1 MAMTFEQYRDLRK
14 KGYSQ
19 TQLQNL
25 NQENKP
31 KSFFSKLG
39 DALKSRASNAQ
50 GDAQKLVT
58 GQISGTESKLRMAGQ
73 VAGAVS
79 DVAGIA
85 LGSAAKTVYNALP
98 QQGQAN
104 LKDIGNGVMQSR
116 PGKATMRGI
125 QSGMEA
131 YGSFKE
137 SNPRLAT
144 NLEAV
149 GNIASAIPVGFGGKV
164 VAKEGVNIAKDAA
177 NIAKRV
183 GTSNIDEV
191 IETGISKG
199 IRPSVVG
206 KNSLAQLD
214 QYKTKAKE
222 AVLNIVKNK
231 QNLSYV
237 DEFGESVTG
246 KLPSSLK
253 ELTEAVDQT
262 KKRIFSEYSALASKA
277 GGTGVAVDL
286 NKVTSELG
294 KIVNDK
300 VIQTISP
307 ETAQYATNLIERF
320 SKQGSFTPEQAQQA
334 IANMNSSLEAF
345 YKNPTYGTYR
355 QAQIDA
361 LITNNLRESL
371 DEVITSATGPGYAA
385 LKKAYGSLKT
395 IEKDA
400 IKRAVVEGRKN
411 AKGLVDFTDIF
422 SAGDVVMGV
431 ATGNPAQVAK
441 GAIQKAVS
449 SYIKRLN
456 SPDNAIKQMFKKV
469 DGAIEKGKSTSAPF
483 VPKSMT
489 GKGIQSMKG
498 KGGLSIQAVGREYS
512 SGSKKTAEAIS
523 KSTGQEEVSTGFE
536 LGSFGRNQIESKI
549 DKADRFSASE
559 LSDTIKNIKNTFRA
573 SDDKTNYRYDNVAH
587 IAEMPNG
594 EKRAIYTR
602 LNNNGKE
609 EIINWHKVDEIKNP
623 NYLKQL
629 ESFGSPDGNRTHILD
644 LEGQRSNPLAYGA
657 KSSIAQNDSKVNRR
671 GFGTGAGRGGE
682 DKTALLTDSKKKL
695 SNFLKGLKTDK
706 MNESDAAE
714 FIKETEKNLKPN
726 LSAERIKSYVEDAQF
741 EIDKVLKERGKSFIK
756 GERVKNLIQSAE
768 KATDYASWI
777 KKEGLKASETM
788 KQLYLDAKRKL
799 KK

>member
-1 MAMTFEQYRDLRK
+1 MTFEQYRDLRK

-19 TQLQNL
+19 TQLQGL
-25 NQENKP
+25 QQENKP

-39 DALKSRASNAQ
+39 DALKSRASNFA
-50 GDAQKLVT
+50 DTSRAVNS
-58 GQISGTESKLRMAGQ
+58 GQITSPEATLRGAGQ
-73 VAGAVS
+73 IAGAVS

-85 LGSAAKTVYNALP
+85 LGGAVKTAYKALP
-98 QQGQAN
+98 QQGQQN
-104 LKDIGNGVMQSR
+104 LKSIGTAAINSR
-116 PGKATMRGI
+116 PGQAVMGGV

-131 YGSFKE
+131 YGGFKE
-137 SNPRLAT
+137 RNPRLAT
-144 NLEAV
+144 NLEAA
-149 GNIASAIPVGFGGKV
+149 GNIASVIPVGFGGKV
-164 VAKEGVNIAKDAA
+164 AGKESLNIAKDVAGLT
-177 NIAKRV
+177 KRI
-183 GTSNIDEV
+183 GKSNIDDV

-199 IRPSVVG
+199 IKPSVVG

-262 KKRIFSEYSALASKA
+262 KKRIFSEYSSLATKA

-371 DEVITSATGPGYAA
+371 DEVITSATGPGYAE
-385 LKKAYGSLKT
+385 LKKAYGALKT

-422 SAGDVVMGV
+422 SAGDIVMGV
-431 ATGNPAQVAK
+431 ATMNGAQVAK

-456 SPDNAIKQMFKKV
+456 SPDSAIKKMFQKV
-469 DGAIEKGKSTSAPF
+469 EGAIEKGKSMSAPF

-489 GKGIQSMKG
+489 GKGIQAMKG
-498 KGGLSIQAVGREYS
+498 KGGLSIQSVSPRG
-512 SGSKKTAEAIS
+512 AEA
-523 KSTGQEEVSTGFE
+523 
-536 LGSFGRNQIESKI
+536 R
-549 DKADRFSASE
+549 
-559 LSDTIKNIKNTFRA
+559 
-573 SDDKTNYRYDNVAH
+573 
-587 IAEMPNG
+587 
-594 EKRAIYTR
+594 
-602 LNNNGKE
+602 
-609 EIINWHKVDEIKNP
+609 
-623 NYLKQL
+623 
-629 ESFGSPDGNRTHILD
+629 
-644 LEGQRSNPLAYGA
+644 
-657 KSSIAQNDSKVNRR
+657 
-671 GFGTGAGRGGE
+671 
-682 DKTALLTDSKKKL
+682 KKL
-695 SNFLKGLKTDK
+695 
-706 MNESDAAE
+706 
-714 FIKETEKNLKPN
+714 KELTEKMS
-726 LSAERIKSYVEDAQF
+726 SAKTETLRNRYKKAVQE
-741 EIDKVLKERGKSFIK
+741 
-756 GERVKNLIQSAE
+756 LINRE
-768 KATDYASWI
+768 K
-777 KKEGLKASETM
+777 
-788 KQLYLDAKRKL
+788 
-799 KK
+799 

>member
-1 MAMTFEQYRDLRK
+1 MTFEQYKELRK

-19 TQLQNL
+19 TQLQGL
-25 NQENKP
+25 QQENKP

-39 DALKSRASNAQ
+39 DALKSRASNFA
-50 GDAQKLVT
+50 DTSLAVNS
-58 GQISGTESKLRMAGQ
+58 GQITSPEATIRGAGQ
-73 VAGAVS
+73 IAGAVS

-85 LGSAAKTVYNALP
+85 LGSAAKTAYKALP

-104 LKDIGNGVMQSR
+104 LKDIGTGVMQSR
-116 PGKATMRGI
+116 PGQAVMGGV

-131 YGSFKE
+131 YGGFKE
-137 SNPRLAT
+137 RNPRLAT

-149 GNIASAIPVGFGGKV
+149 GNVASVIPVGFGGKV
-164 VAKEGVNIAKDAA
+164 AGKESLNIAKDVAGLT
-177 NIAKRV
+177 KRI
-183 GTSNIDEV
+183 GKSNIDDV

-214 QYKTKAKE
+214 QYKAKAKE

-237 DEFGESVTG
+237 DEFGESVAG

-262 KKRIFSEYSALASKA
+262 KKRIFSEYSALATKA

-345 YKNPTYGTYR
+345 YRNPTYGTYR

-371 DEVITSATGPGYAA
+371 DEVITSATGPGYAE
-385 LKKAYGSLKT
+385 LKKAYGALKT

-431 ATGNPAQVAK
+431 VTGNPAQVAK

-456 SPDNAIKQMFKKV
+456 SPDSAIKKMFQKV
-469 DGAIEKGKSTSAPF
+469 EGAIEKGKSTSAPF

-498 KGGLSIQAVGREYS
+498 KGGLSIQDV
-512 SGSKKTAEAIS
+512 SKNDPLLQEAGKIPS
-523 KSTGQEEVSTGFE
+523 KSEFTSITKGQYNSIREVGGVKVRARMWDNEPWQIVDGDDFSNSKTLKSFRTRDE
-536 LGSFGRNQIESKI
+536 LYQ
-549 DKADRFSASE
+549 
-559 LSDTIKNIKNTFRA
+559 
-573 SDDKTNYRYDNVAH
+573 
-587 IAEMPNG
+587 
-594 EKRAIYTR
+594 
-602 LNNNGKE
+602 
-609 EIINWHKVDEIKNP
+609 
-623 NYLKQL
+623 YLKSS
-629 ESFGSPDGNRTHILD
+629 ESSSKPS
-644 LEGQRSNPLAYGA
+644 SNPLLEEARKY
-657 KSSIAQNDSKVNRR
+657 KSAEEFIKAQGGTKR
-671 GFGTGAGRGGE
+671 GFGTGAGRPKSITKAQ
-682 DKTALLTDSKKKL
+682 DKSVTKNSLQEVLQDGAKEYIKRLENAKVIDLDAIQKYQDLLKRAPKITDIASLTRNIAELERKSKLKL
-695 SNFLKGLKTDK
+695 
-706 MNESDAAE
+706 MEE
-714 FIKETEKNLKPN
+714 
-726 LSAERIKSYVEDAQF
+726 
-741 EIDKVLKERGKSFIK
+741 
-756 GERVKNLIQSAE
+756 
-768 KATDYASWI
+768 ATKIRDEVFDGIRKRNI
-777 KKEGLKASETM
+777 KK
-788 KQLYLDAKRKL
+788 
-799 KK
+799 

>member
-1 MAMTFEQYRDLRK
+1 MTFEQYKELRK

-31 KSFFSKLG
+31 KSFFSKLS
-39 DALKSRASNAQ
+39 DSIKSRASNVMGNAE
-50 GDAQKLVT
+50 KLAT
-58 GQISGTESKLRMAGQ
+58 GQISRPEYTLRGVGQ
-73 VAGAVS
+73 VAGAIG
-79 DVAGIA
+79 DVAG
-85 LGSAAKTVYNALP
+85 SAISGVAKAGFNALP
-98 QQGQAN
+98 QKGQEN
-104 LKDIGNGVMQSR
+104 LSSIGTSAVQSR
-116 PGKATMRGI
+116 PGQAVLEAT
-125 QSGMEA
+125 QAGMQA
-131 YGSFKE
+131 YGGFKE
-137 SNPRLAT
+137 RNPRLAE
-144 NLEAV
+144 NIEAV
-149 GNIASAIPVGFGGKV
+149 GNIATAVPVGFGGKI
-164 VAKEGVNIAKDAA
+164 VAKEGANIAKDVAGLT
-177 NIAKRV
+177 KRI
-183 GTSNIDEV
+183 GKSNIDDV

-262 KKRIFSEYSALASKA
+262 KKRIFSEYSALATKA
-277 GGTGVAVDL
+277 GGAGVAVDL

-371 DEVITSATGPGYAA
+371 DEVITSATGPGYSA
-385 LKKAYGSLKT
+385 LKKAYGALKT

-456 SPDNAIKQMFKKV
+456 SPDSAIKKMFQKV
-469 DGAIEKGKSTSAPF
+469 EGAIEKGKSTSAPF

-489 GKGIQSMKG
+489 GKGIQAMKG
-498 KGGLSIQAVGREYS
+498 KGGLSIQDVTPRG
-512 SGSKKTAEAIS
+512 AEA
-523 KSTGQEEVSTGFE
+523 
-536 LGSFGRNQIESKI
+536 R
-549 DKADRFSASE
+549 
-559 LSDTIKNIKNTFRA
+559 
-573 SDDKTNYRYDNVAH
+573 
-587 IAEMPNG
+587 
-594 EKRAIYTR
+594 
-602 LNNNGKE
+602 
-609 EIINWHKVDEIKNP
+609 
-623 NYLKQL
+623 
-629 ESFGSPDGNRTHILD
+629 
-644 LEGQRSNPLAYGA
+644 
-657 KSSIAQNDSKVNRR
+657 
-671 GFGTGAGRGGE
+671 
-682 DKTALLTDSKKKL
+682 
-695 SNFLKGLKTDK
+695 
-706 MNESDAAE
+706 
-714 FIKETEKNLKPN
+714 
-726 LSAERIKSYVEDAQF
+726 
-741 EIDKVLKERGKSFIK
+741 
-756 GERVKNLIQSAE
+756 
-768 KATDYASWI
+768 
-777 KKEGLKASETM
+777 
-788 KQLYLDAKRKL
+788 RKL
-799 KK
+799 KELTSKMSNAKTETLRNRYKKAVQELINREK

>member
-1 MAMTFEQYRDLRK
+1 MTFEQYRDLRK

-19 TQLQNL
+19 SQLQGL

-39 DALKSRASNAQ
+39 EALKTRASNFA
-50 GDAQKLVT
+50 DTSRSVNA
-58 GQISGTESKLRMAGQ
+58 GQITSPEATLRGAGQ
-73 VAGAVS
+73 IAGAVS

-85 LGSAAKTVYNALP
+85 LGSAAKTAFRALP
-98 QQGQAN
+98 QQGQEN
-104 LKDIGNGVMQSR
+104 IRSIGTGIAKSR
-116 PGKATMRGI
+116 PGQAIM
-125 QSGMEA
+125 SGMQTGAEA
-131 YGSFKE
+131 YGGFKQN
-137 SNPRLAT
+137 NPRLAT

-149 GNIASAIPVGFGGKV
+149 GNVASVIPVGFGGKV
-164 VAKEGVNIAKDAA
+164 AGKEGINIAKDVAGLT
-177 NIAKRV
+177 KRI
-183 GTSNIDEV
+183 GKSNIDDV

-206 KNSLAQLD
+206 KNSLSQMN

-231 QNLSYV
+231 NNLSYV

-262 KKRIFSEYSALASKA
+262 KKRIFNEYSALATKA

-307 ETAQYATNLIERF
+307 ETAQYASNLIERF

-334 IANMNSSLEAF
+334 IANLNESLQSF

-371 DEVITSATGPGYAA
+371 DEVITSATGPGYAE
-385 LKKAYGSLKT
+385 LKKAYGALKT

-411 AKGLVDFTDIF
+411 VKGLVDFTDIF

-469 DGAIEKGKSTSAPF
+469 EGAIEKGKSSSAPF

-489 GKGIQSMKG
+489 GKGLRSLKG
-498 KGGLSIQAVGREYS
+498 KGGLNLQTVGGGKAGYSDPLLQEASKYKSAEEFSGIKSIQNIINDAGVESETVGEGAFKVSSHAKVKNELETKYS
-512 SGSKKTAEAIS
+512 
-523 KSTGQEEVSTGFE
+523 
-536 LGSFGRNQIESKI
+536 SFGRGYKVKQKSTPTGNLIIEDERRGALSPEHLDSIENVLKERGIPYVREGKLKLKLSKSQLTELWK
-549 DKADRFSASE
+549 KAQ
-559 LSDTIKNIKNTFRA
+559 
-573 SDDKTNYRYDNVAH
+573 
-587 IAEMPNG
+587 G
-594 EKRAIYTR
+594 ETK
-602 LNNNGKE
+602 
-609 EIINWHKVDEIKNP
+609 
-623 NYLKQL
+623 
-629 ESFGSPDGNRTHILD
+629 
-644 LEGQRSNPLAYGA
+644 
-657 KSSIAQNDSKVNRR
+657 R
-671 GFGTGAGRGGE
+671 GFGTGAGRP
-682 DKTALLTDSKKKL
+682 KTITKAQDSKITKSSLQEVLQDGAREYIKRLENAKTIDFDAIAKYQDLIKRAPKITDIQSLTRNIAELERKSKL
-695 SNFLKGLKTDK
+695 KLMDEAIKIRNEVFDGLRK
-706 MNESDAAE
+706 
-714 FIKETEKNLKPN
+714 KNLK
-726 LSAERIKSYVEDAQF
+726 K
-741 EIDKVLKERGKSFIK
+741 
-756 GERVKNLIQSAE
+756 
-768 KATDYASWI
+768 
-777 KKEGLKASETM
+777 
-788 KQLYLDAKRKL
+788 
-799 KK
+799 